1 MAQFNCAAVCP
12 VSTERQILYVGHS
25 YGLEILNFT
34 ATAMALLALL
44 GAAIPVVHLYKNI
57 AVPGAAWL
65 LAICVVI
72 AIYPLDVLLHLG
84 EAGIRHRFSSVSLL
98 PPLYI
103 LAMVSYLRIK
113 PAGWNWIRPALFVC
127 MLLGAMGPWLPGT
140 WYLSFPAVQ
149 PYASFNHFLY
159 SVEEGGWVMKV
170 ASYIMIGFGGFLVVQ
185 RLSDSRN
192 SRSLLIAL
200 AVIPMAA
207 TIGDLVASLTGFSP
221 YHGVTT
227 VQVGTTLALYVLNY
241 SLLRQ
246 SMLARVP
253 VSRNLIISHMRE
265 GMCVIT
271 KAGEVV
277 DCNEA
282 LGAIIGVSP
291 NKLIGR
297 IANRVLPESVLAQ
310 LDEYESNGSV
320 ETTELRLDNT
330 DRTVTVSIKS
340 LEEEQA
346 GASLIVTITDVTEQS
361 NELASVSAAASE
373 LQQKNE
379 RLLALT
385 KTDPL
390 TGLGN
395 RRCLMDEL
403 TLYAEDDND
412 AKVGLLTVDI
422 DHFKVINDTHGHA
435 AGDAVLVRLAT
446 AMLETC
452 RDNDLIVRWGGE
464 EFVVLLHDSDAK
476 RLQQAA
482 ERLRLQI
489 RRLVIN
495 LENGVTLQ
503 VTASIGA
510 SMVRDGQSPESVLQQ
525 VDRLMLEAKS
535 GVRDRVAS
543 DDGET

>member
-1 MAQFNCAAVCP
+1 
-12 VSTERQILYVGHS
+12 
-25 YGLEILNFT
+25 
-34 ATAMALLALL
+34 MALLALL

-72 AIYPLDVLLHLG
+72 AIYPL
-84 EAGIRHRFSSVSLL
+84 A
-98 PPLYI
+98 
-103 LAMVSYLRIK
+103 
-113 PAGWNWIRPALFVC
+113 
-127 MLLGAMGPWLPGT
+127 

-170 ASYIMIGFGGFLVVQ
+170 VSYITVGFGGFLVVQ

-192 SRSLLIAL
+192 SRMLLIAL

-207 TIGDLVASLTGFSP
+207 TGGDLVASLAGFSP

-227 VQVGTTLALYVLNY
+227 VQIGTTLALYVLSY

-246 SMLARVP
+246 RMLARVP
-253 VSRNLIISHMRE
+253 VSRNLLMSHLRE

-277 DCNEA
+277 DF
-282 LGAIIGVSP
+282 
-291 NKLIGR
+291 
-297 IANRVLPESVLAQ
+297 ANRVLPESVLAQ
-310 LDEYESNGSV
+310 LDEYNRTGSV
-320 ETTELRLDNT
+320 ETIELRLDNT
-330 DRTVTVSIKS
+330 VRTVTVNVKS

-346 GASLIVTITDVTEQS
+346 GASILITVTDVTDQS
-361 NELASVSAAASE
+361 NELASVSAAATE

-379 RLLALT
+379 RLLALS

-390 TGLGN
+390 TRLGN
-395 RRCLMDEL
+395 RRCLLDEL
-403 TLYAEDDND
+403 SLYANVDSDTR
-412 AKVGLLTVDI
+412 AGLVMVDI
-422 DHFKVINDTHGHA
+422 DHFKVIIDTHGHA
-435 AGDAVLVRLAT
+435 AGDAVLIRLASV
-446 AMLETC
+446 MREIC
-452 RDNDLIVRWGGE
+452 RDNDMIVRWGGE
-464 EFVVLLHDSDAK
+464 EFVILLHDSDEQ

-482 ERLRLQI
+482 ERIRLQI

-503 VTASIGA
+503 VTASIGCLKPN
-510 SMVRDGQSPESVLQQ
+510 VRD
-525 VDRLMLEAKS
+525 AI
-535 GVRDRVAS
+535 A
-543 DDGET
+543 

>member
-1 MAQFNCAAVCP
+1 M
-12 VSTERQILYVGHS
+12 
-25 YGLEILNFT
+25 NFT

-44 GAAIPVVHLYKNI
+44 GSAIPIIHLYKNI

-113 PAGWNWIRPALFVC
+113 PAGWNWIRPVLFVT
-127 MLLGAMGPWLPGT
+127 MLLGAMGPWLPGA

-170 ASYIMIGFGGFLVVQ
+170 ASYITVGFGGFLVVQ

-192 SRSLLIAL
+192 SRTLLIAL

-207 TIGDLVASLTGFSP
+207 TGGDLVASLAGFSP

-227 VQVGTTLALYVLNY
+227 VQIGTTLALYVLSY

-246 SMLARVP
+246 RMLARVP
-253 VSRNLIISHMRE
+253 VSRNLLMSHLRE

-291 NKLIGR
+291 NKLIGK

-310 LDEYESNGSV
+310 LDEYNRTGSV
-320 ETTELRLDNT
+320 ETIELRLDNT
-330 DRTVTVSIKS
+330 DRTVTVNVKS
-340 LEEEQA
+340 LEEEQT
-346 GASLIVTITDVTEQS
+346 GASILMTITDVTDQS
-361 NELASVSAAASE
+361 NELASVSAAATE

-379 RLLALT
+379 RLLALS

-390 TGLGN
+390 TRLGN
-395 RRCLMDEL
+395 RRCLLDEL
-403 TLYAEDDND
+403 NLYANEDGDTR
-412 AKVGLLTVDI
+412 AGLVMVDI
-422 DHFKVINDTHGHA
+422 DHFKVIIDTHGHA
-435 AGDAVLVRLAT
+435 AGDAVLVRLAS
-446 AMLETC
+446 AMREIC
-452 RDNDLIVRWGGE
+452 RDNDMIVRWGGE
-464 EFVVLLHDSDAK
+464 EFVILLHDSDEQ

-482 ERLRLQI
+482 ERIRLQI
-489 RRLVIN
+489 RRLVVN

-510 SMVRDGQSPESVLQQ
+510 LMVRNGQSPESVLQQ
-525 VDRLMLEAKS
+525 VDGLMLEAKRA
-535 GVRDRVAS
+535 GRDRVVS
-543 DDGET
+543 NQSEN